1 MTKILKLING
11 VIGLTATAT
20 LILVLSYLLPSNLQL
35 PLFFV
40 HAGQEST
47 ATQNDTSK
55 IIVPTTISNKAQEML
70 KNYHNEHPNF
80 FCNPCAR

>member
-40 HAGQEST
+40 HAGKEST
-47 ATQNDTSK
+47 VTQNDTS
-55 IIVPTTISNKAQEML
+55 
-70 KNYHNEHPNF
+70 
-80 FCNPCAR
+80 R